1 MKKVLLSLLLFN
13 LISNIYSFN
22 PYNMMINKTDKWT
35 TKINNVSNK
44 EAYFAWLNNE
54 WYNNNYNLIMEGD
67 EYGKNSIRTKKN
79 INQIITETE
88 YPYKIKYKEYIL
100 PFLKPNKGEIQFKRK
115 KNNSEIIWKVEYQSL
130 PLLEEITY
138 KMYNN
143 MIDSSLKNI
152 KTYCIRKQN
161 QNI

>member
-1 MKKVLLSLLLFN
+1 
-13 LISNIYSFN
+13 
-22 PYNMMINKTDKWT
+22 
-35 TKINNVSNK
+35 
-44 EAYFAWLNNE
+44 
-54 WYNNNYNLIMEGD
+54 MEGD

-88 YPYKIKYKEYIL
+88 YPYKIEYREYIL
-100 PFLKPNKGEIQFKRK
+100 PFFKPNKGEIQFKRK

-143 MIDSSLKNI
+143 MINNSLKNI